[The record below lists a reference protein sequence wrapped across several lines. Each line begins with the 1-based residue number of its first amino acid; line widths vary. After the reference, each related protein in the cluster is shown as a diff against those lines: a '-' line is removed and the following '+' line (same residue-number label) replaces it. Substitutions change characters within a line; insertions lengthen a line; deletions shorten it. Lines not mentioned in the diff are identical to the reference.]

1 MAYEDRLEPLS
12 FAVRPRVVL
21 KYTGQLGLALAA
33 LTLVPLGVALG
44 YEDWPMAWRL
54 ALVVALLTVAG
65 VPLGRLRSP
74 RTIQTN
80 EALVVTALAFL
91 VAPLAMSWPM
101 AATGI
106 PYLDALFEAVS
117 GVTTTG
123 LTTLASV
130 AERPPA
136 FLFTRAW
143 MQWYGG
149 LGFVVLSL
157 ALLIGPGVAARRLAN
172 ISGEGEDLIGNTR
185 GHARRVLA
193 VYLAFT
199 VAGIALL
206 WALGLAPF
214 AAVVHTLAAVSTG
227 GYSSF
232 DGSLAG
238 LGLSTQWAVTLL
250 SLAGAV
256 ALSTWYRAA
265 RGGPAALANDLQ
277 LRALLLAGLAVTMLL
292 ALFMLRSGQPW
303 SEVVRH
309 APLLALSAQTTTG
322 FASLDVGALDPAA
335 RITLA
340 GSMLVGGGVGSTA
353 GGFKILRLLI
363 LLRLLQILL
372 HRTRLVE
379 HAVVEYRLGETRI
392 EPEEGLRALLVVVL
406 YIGVVALSWLPFA
419 AAGYDPLNALFE
431 VVSATA
437 TVGLSTGITAL
448 ELDPWLKGVLC
459 LDMLLGRLEVLA
471 LLVVLYPRTWF
482 GRRND

>member
-1 MAYEDRLEPLS
+1 
-12 FAVRPRVVL
+12 
-21 KYTGQLGLALAA
+21 
-33 LTLVPLGVALG
+33 
-44 YEDWPMAWRL
+44 
-54 ALVVALLTVAG
+54 
-65 VPLGRLRSP
+65 
-74 RTIQTN
+74 
-80 EALVVTALAFL
+80 
-91 VAPLAMSWPM
+91 
-101 AATGI
+101 
-106 PYLDALFEAVS
+106 
-117 GVTTTG
+117 
-123 LTTLASV
+123 
-130 AERPPA
+130 
-136 FLFTRAW
+136 

-172 ISGEGEDLIGNTR
+172 ISGEGEDLIGSTR

-206 WALGLAPF
+206 WALGLEPF

-265 RGGPAALANDLQ
+265 RGGPAALADDLQ
-277 LRALLLAGLAVTMLL
+277 LRALLLATLAVTVLL

-303 SEVVRH
+303 GEVVRH

-322 FASLDVGALDPAA
+322 FASLDVGTLDPAA

-406 YIGVVALSWLPFA
+406 YIGVVTLSWLPFA

-448 ELDPWLKGVLC
+448 ELDPWLKGILC